1 MATLRGQYG
10 LRQGVSRYLA
20 SEIEGKIIGLDYQ
33 NVSSELLNAL
43 VRSELS
49 SWGLLDDRSVDSCG
63 AVAGRPAEIPH
74 RERED

>member
-1 MATLRGQYG
+1 M
-10 LRQGVSRYLA
+10 A

-43 VRSELS
+43 VRRELS